1 MSKDTNDT
9 IGLSRRKLLA
19 GLGAV
24 GVASAGA
31 GLGTTAY
38 FNDTEAFEGNT
49 LTAGELD
56 LKLDYRATYA
66 GGLGRVDEINGWY
79 SDEGPGEPFNVV
91 EEEDGVYLI
100 GEVPNIDEG
109 EWPDVVQERDF
120 CAPDVG
126 LINGDQIPVFA
137 LDDVKPGDCGEV
149 TISLH
154 ICDNPSWVWMN
165 GEVTADDE
173 NTVSEPEAGAD
184 GEGNALGDDADGPI
198 SGEGELADA
207 IDVTMW
213 YDEDCDNVYEPGSES
228 GGPLCVQIVLDASG
242 SMTNGGR
249 NQQAIDGAKTLA
261 ESILNDGPAGSRVG
275 VTFFSADGYD
285 ESAQVIQTLTND
297 LSLVVGAIDTLPA
310 DGDSTAIG
318 EGILA
323 AQGDLEDCEEGES
336 PTMVVLT
343 DGGNNAG
350 TDPTTAATTA
360 KGEGT
365 TIYALGVGG
374 AQVSTLNAISS
385 NPDEDYVFFAS
396 DDGALEQAF
405 GLIGET
411 LLGETIIFEGSLA
424 GAMAELEGGL
434 LLDGNRA
441 TEMTDPFEGGLTQ
454 CIGFEWCLPAE
465 VGNEVQTDSVAFD
478 LGFYAE
484 QFRHNEQVGAPNGTA
499 PNGTAPNGTAPNGT
513 APSEPGQ

>member
-1 MSKDTNDT
+1 MNPDTNDT
-9 IGLSRRKLLA
+9 IGLSRRTLLA

-38 FNDTEAFEGNT
+38 FNDTESFEGNT

-66 GGLGRVDEINGWY
+66 GGPGRIDEINGWY
-79 SDEGPGEPFNVV
+79 PDFEVE

-109 EWPDVVQERDF
+109 EWPDIVQERDF

-126 LINGDQIPVFA
+126 LINGDQIPVFT

-165 GEVTADDE
+165 GELTANDE

-184 GEGNALGDDADGPI
+184 GEGNALGDDSDGPI

-207 IDVTMW
+207 IDVTVW
-213 YDEDCDNVYEPGSES
+213 YDENCNNILDADAEEAGDSV
-228 GGPLCVQIVLDASG
+228 CVQLVIDTSG
-242 SMTNGGR
+242 SMGGSRIANTKSGAKQLAETILDANPDNQVGVTRFNNGASTP
-249 NQQAIDGAKTLA
+249 QQLTDDLDDVEAAIDGLSASGGTNAQAGVDAGQA
-261 ESILNDGPAGSRVG
+261 ELENCPPRQPRDGRLRRRRH
-275 VTFFSADGYD
+275 
-285 ESAQVIQTLTND
+285 QHRRQR
-297 LSLVVGAIDTLPA
+297 
-310 DGDSTAIG
+310 
-318 EGILA
+318 
-323 AQGDLEDCEEGES
+323 GES
-336 PTMVVLT
+336 RWDRDLRDRRRRRELQRPRGPRQRSGRRARVLRDRRRGHRADLRT
-343 DGGNNAG
+343 GRRDDHSRRGGH
-350 TDPTTAATTA
+350 
-360 KGEGT
+360 
-365 TIYALGVGG
+365 LR
-374 AQVSTLNAISS
+374 
-385 NPDEDYVFFAS
+385 
-396 DDGALEQAF
+396 
-405 GLIGET
+405 
-411 LLGETIIFEGSLA
+411 GSLA
-424 GAMAELEGGL
+424 GAMAALSDGIA
-434 LLDGNRA
+434 LDGNRSV
-441 TEMTDPFEGGLTQ
+441 EGRQPYEGGLTQ

-484 QFRHNEQVGAPNGTA
+484 QSRHNDAPDVSFNGTA
-499 PNGTAPNGTAPNGT
+499 PTSNSTANV
-513 APSEPGQ
+513 SQ

>member
-1 MSKDTNDT
+1 MNPDTNDT

-38 FNDTEAFEGNT
+38 FNDTESFTNNT

-66 GGLGRVDEINGWY
+66 GGTGRIDEINGWY
-79 SDEGPGEPFNVV
+79 SESGPGEPFEVV

-100 GEVPNIDEG
+100 GEVPSIDEADSW
-109 EWPDVVQERDF
+109 EDEVQTRDF

-126 LINGDQIPVFA
+126 LINGDQIPVFV

-165 GEVTADDE
+165 GELTANDE

-184 GEGNALGDDADGPI
+184 GEGNALGDDSNGPI
-198 SGEGELADA
+198 TGEGELADA

-213 YDEDCDNVYEPGSES
+213 YDENCNNVYEAGGES

-242 SMTNGGR
+242 SMGGNR
-249 NQQAIDGAKTLA
+249 NTQAINGAKTLA
-261 ESILNDGPAGSRVG
+261 ESILQDGPAGSRVG
-275 VTFFSADGYD
+275 VTFFSASGYD
-285 ESAQVIQTLTND
+285 ESAQVIQTLTDD
-297 LSLVVGAIDTLPA
+297 LDDVLDAIDTLPA
-310 DGDSTAIG
+310 NGSNTAIG
-318 EGILA
+318 EGIEA
-323 AQGDLEDCEEGES
+323 AQGNLENCDDDES

-350 TDPTTAATTA
+350 TDPGDAADDA
-360 KGEGT
+360 KDAGT
-365 TIYALGVGG
+365 EIYALGVGG
-374 AQVSTLNAISS
+374 AQVSTLNEISS
-385 NPDEDYVFFAS
+385 DPDEEYVFFAS

-405 GLIGET
+405 GLISET
-411 LLGETIIFEGSLA
+411 LLGESIIFEGSLA
-424 GAMAELEGGL
+424 DAMAELEAGIA
-434 LLDGNRA
+434 LDGNRSV
-441 TEMTDPFEGGLTQ
+441 EGRQPYEGGLTQ

-465 VGNEVQTDSVAFD
+465 VGNEVQTDSVVFD

-484 QFRHNEQVGAPNGTA
+484 QFRHNDDPQVTFNGTQA
-499 PNGTAPNGTAPNGT
+499 NSTSTGNV
-513 APSEPGQ
+513 SQ

>member
-1 MSKDTNDT
+1 MNPDTTDT

-38 FNDTEAFEGNT
+38 FNDTETFEGNT

-66 GGLGRVDEINGWY
+66 GGTGRIDEINGWY
-79 SDEGPGEPFNVV
+79 SDEGPGEPFDVV
-91 EEEDGVYLI
+91 EEDDGVYLV

-120 CAPDVG
+120 CAPDVD
-126 LINGDQIPVFA
+126 LVNGDEIPVFV

-165 GEVTADDE
+165 GELTADDE

-184 GEGNALGDDADGPI
+184 GESNALGDDGDGPI
-198 SGEGELADA
+198 SGQGELADA

-213 YDEDCDNVYEPGSES
+213 YDEDCDNVYEPGGES

-242 SMTNGGR
+242 SMSGAR
-249 NQQAIDGAKTLA
+249 NTQAIEGAKTLA
-261 ESILNDGPAGSRVG
+261 ESILQDGPTGSRVG
-275 VTFFSADGYD
+275 VTFFSAAGY
-285 ESAQVIQTLTND
+285 SSGAQVVQPLTDDLQTVLDT
-297 LSLVVGAIDTLPA
+297 IDDLPA
-310 DGDSTAIG
+310 DGSNTAIG
-318 EGILA
+318 EGIET
-323 AQGDLEDCEEGES
+323 AQGDLENCDEGES

-343 DGGNNAG
+343 DGSNNAG
-350 TDPTTAATTA
+350 TSPSGAAAAA
-360 KGEGT
+360 KGDGT

-374 AQVSTLNAISS
+374 AEVSTLNAIASD
-385 NPDEDYVFFAS
+385 PDEDYVFFAS
-396 DDGALEQAF
+396 DEGALEQAF
-405 GLIGET
+405 GLIGES
-411 LLGETIIFEGSLA
+411 LLGESIIFEGSLA
-424 GAMAELEGGL
+424 DAMAELEAGIA
-434 LLDGNRA
+434 LDGNRA
-441 TEMTDPFEGGLTQ
+441 TEARDPFDGGLTQ
-454 CIGFEWCLPAE
+454 CIGFEWCLPTD

-484 QFRHNEQVGAPNGTA
+484 QSRHNDEPDVTFNGTVPTSNSTGNA
-499 PNGTAPNGTAPNGT
+499 
-513 APSEPGQ
+513 SQ

>member
-1 MSKDTNDT
+1 MNPDTNDT
-9 IGLSRRKLLA
+9 IGLSRRTLLA

-38 FNDTEAFEGNT
+38 FNDTESFEGNT

-66 GGLGRVDEINGWY
+66 GGPGRIDEINGWY
-79 SDEGPGEPFNVV
+79 PDFEVE

-109 EWPDVVQERDF
+109 EWPDIVQERDF

-126 LINGDQIPVFA
+126 LINGDQIPVFT

-165 GEVTADDE
+165 GELTANDE

-184 GEGNALGDDADGPI
+184 GEGNALGDDSDGPI

-207 IDVTMW
+207 IDVTVW
-213 YDEDCDNVYEPGSES
+213 YDENCNNILDADAEEAGDSV
-228 GGPLCVQIVLDASG
+228 CVQLVIDTSG
-242 SMTNGGR
+242 SMGGSRIANTKSGAKQLAETILDANPDNQVGVTRFNNGASTP
-249 NQQAIDGAKTLA
+249 QQLTDDLDDVEAAIDGLSASGGTNAQAGVDAGQA
-261 ESILNDGPAGSRVG
+261 ELENCPHDNRVM
-275 VTFFSADGYD
+275 
-285 ESAQVIQTLTND
+285 
-297 LSLVVGAIDTLPA
+297 VVFG
-310 DGDSTAIG
+310 DGDIN
-318 EGILA
+318 
-323 AQGDLEDCEEGES
+323 
-336 PTMVVLT
+336 T
-343 DGGNNAG
+343 DGSAAKVAG
-350 TDPTTAATTA
+350 TEIFA
-360 KGEGT
+360 
-365 TIYALGVGG
+365 IGVGG
-374 AQVSTLNAISS
+374 ASFSDLEDLASD
-385 NPDEDYVFFAS
+385 PADEHVFFAI
-396 DDGALEQAF
+396 DDGAIEQIF
-405 GLIGET
+405 GQVA
-411 LLGETIIFEGSLA
+411 ETITVGEEVIFEGSLA
-424 GAMAELEGGL
+424 GAMAALSDGIA
-434 LLDGNRA
+434 LDGNRSV
-441 TEMTDPFEGGLTQ
+441 EGRQPYEGGLTQ

-484 QFRHNEQVGAPNGTA
+484 QSRHNDAPDVSFNGTA
-499 PNGTAPNGTAPNGT
+499 PTSNSTRV
-513 APSEPGQ
+513 S